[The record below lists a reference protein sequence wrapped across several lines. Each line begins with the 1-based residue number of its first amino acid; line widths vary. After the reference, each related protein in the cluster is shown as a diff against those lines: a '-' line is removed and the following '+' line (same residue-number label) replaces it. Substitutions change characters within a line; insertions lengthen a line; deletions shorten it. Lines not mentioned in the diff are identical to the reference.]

1 MHTTLLFII
10 LNKNAMKNYIKTQQ
24 NIIITQYNNKI

>member
-24 NIIITQYNNKI
+24 NITITQYNNKI